1 MSNILELM
9 KAERDRLDRAI
20 AILEGGAN
28 YAGRR
33 GGGRR
38 VLSAEARA
46 NIIKAQKARW
56 AKWRKE
62 QKKNEA

>member
-1 MSNILELM
+1 MPSILELL
-9 KAERDRLDRAI
+9 KAERDRLDCAI

-28 YAGRR
+28 HAGRR
-33 GGGRR
+33 GGARR

-62 QKKNEA
+62 HPKK